1 MVYIAKRSID
11 AVCGGAQIMNL
22 TNLFYFL
29 KVAEKEH
36 ITRAAEELHITQPAL
51 SRAISTLESELRV
64 ELFERDGKNIH
75 LNENGIILRQTAE
88 KIFFEL
94 DELQRKLHD
103 SQAGLTGTI
112 CIGSSFPS
120 REPDLVQSCI
130 YEFMQQFP
138 EVSINYMQYSPQKL
152 RKELE
157 EHRIDIAITS
167 MPIHAEEIEWQE
179 VFVEK
184 LGVLIAADHPLAEK
198 AVLKIAD
205 LQKEKFFC
213 NNSNSDTQDLTR
225 DFCRRAGFEPVIFFQ
240 GFFPELIG
248 QAISQGRG
256 VSFLA
261 ESRFRRDQHSSI
273 QYSWQANLTFRPVAE
288 SYCCRTCGV
297 AYMRRGYHSKA
308 MRQFQEF
315 FLNYISKRHT
325 DWSSE

>member
-1 MVYIAKRSID
+1 
-11 AVCGGAQIMNL
+11 MNL

-225 DFCRRAGFEPVIFFQ
+225 DFCRRAGFEPIIFFQ

>member
-1 MVYIAKRSID
+1 
-11 AVCGGAQIMNL
+11 MNL

-36 ITRAAEELHITQPAL
+36 MTRAAEELHITQPAL

-325 DWSSE
+325 DWSNE

>member
-1 MVYIAKRSID
+1 
-11 AVCGGAQIMNL
+11 MNL
-22 TNLFYFL
+22 TNLVYFL

-51 SRAISTLESELRV
+51 SRAISALESELGV

-75 LNENGIILRQTAE
+75 LNENGIILRQSAE
-88 KIFFEL
+88 RIFIEL
-94 DELQRKLHD
+94 DELRQKLHD
-103 SQAGLTGTI
+103 NQAGLTGTI
-112 CIGSSFPS
+112 RIGSSFPG

-130 YEFMQQFP
+130 LEFMQRFP
-138 EVSINYMQYSPQKL
+138 DVSINYLQYSPQKL

-167 MPIHAEEIEWQE
+167 MPIHSEEIEWKK

-198 AVLKIAD
+198 AVLKITD

-225 DFCRRAGFEPVIFFQ
+225 EFCRQAGFEPVIFFQ

-261 ESRFRRDQHSSI
+261 ESRFRRDQRSSI
-273 QYSWQANLTFRPVAE
+273 QYSWQANLTFRPVEE

-297 AYMRRGYHSKA
+297 AYMRKSYHSKA

-315 FLNYISKRHT
+315 FLSYISMRHT
-325 DWSSE
+325 DWSNE

>member
-225 DFCRRAGFEPVIFFQ
+225 DFCRRAGFEPIIFFQ

>member
-1 MVYIAKRSID
+1 
-11 AVCGGAQIMNL
+11 MNL
-22 TNLFYFL
+22 TNLFYFS

-51 SRAISTLESELRV
+51 SRAISVLESELGV
-64 ELFERDGKNIH
+64 ELFDRDGKNIH
-75 LNENGIILRQTAE
+75 LNENGLIVRQSAE
-88 KIFFEL
+88 RIFMEL
-94 DELQRKLHD
+94 DDLQQKLQD
-103 SQAGLTGTI
+103 SQAGLTGSV
-112 CIGSSFPS
+112 CIGSSFPG

-130 YEFMQQFP
+130 FEFMQQFP
-138 EVSINYMQYSPQKL
+138 DVSINYMQYSPQTL

-167 MPIHAEEIEWQE
+167 MPIHSEDIEWRK

-184 LGVLIAADHPLAEK
+184 LGVLIAANHPLAEK
-198 AVLKIAD
+198 AVLKITD
-205 LQKEKFFC
+205 LKEEKFFC

-225 DFCRRAGFEPVIFFQ
+225 EFCHRAGFEPIIFFQ

-261 ESRFRRDQHSSI
+261 ESRFRRDQCSSV
-273 QYSWQANLTFRPVAE
+273 QYGWQENLTFRPVEE

-297 AYMRRGYHSKA
+297 AYMRKGYHSKA

-315 FLNYISKRHT
+315 SLDYISKRHT